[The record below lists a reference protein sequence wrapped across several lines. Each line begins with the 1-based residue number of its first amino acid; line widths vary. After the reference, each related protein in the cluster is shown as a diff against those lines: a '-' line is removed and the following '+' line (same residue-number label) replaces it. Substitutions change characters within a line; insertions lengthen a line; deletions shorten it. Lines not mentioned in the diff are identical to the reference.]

1 MVEVRN
7 PRIQVTCVYCE
18 RLYEPTDWISL
29 NPVCLDCAASRR
41 VRPLAGGPDDS
52 RRAGSGRRSGPA

>member
-1 MVEVRN
+1 MVKVQT

-18 RLYEPTDWISL
+18 RLYEPTDPISL

-41 VRPLAGGPDDS
+41 ARTSAGGVDDS
-52 RRAGSGRRSGPA
+52 RRQAPGRRSGPA